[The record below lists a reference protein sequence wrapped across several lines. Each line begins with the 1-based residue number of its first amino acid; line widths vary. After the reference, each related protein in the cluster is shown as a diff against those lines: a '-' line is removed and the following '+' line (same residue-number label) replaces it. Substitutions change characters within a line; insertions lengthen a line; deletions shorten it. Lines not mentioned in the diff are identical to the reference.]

1 MTKMYGYGL
10 DIVTNDY
17 QFLFRFALETDALI
31 ESNDFDSDSI
41 CNNFTLRYG
50 DEMSLTRAR
59 CLLESIIQGR

>member
-1 MTKMYGYGL
+1 MVVGALETLEINIRSVVDKCMYIGL

-31 ESNDFDSDSI
+31 EANDFDSDSI

-50 DEMSLTRAR
+50 
-59 CLLESIIQGR
+59 G